1 MTHQKLLN
9 LLSVFKNPLTRIGGD
24 QITNQA
30 PALYQP
36 TDESR
41 TRTRTGS
48 DVNDDRRVL
57 IEDIDEG
64 GMEVEED
71 GKEQGGHD
79 DDEYNEEDGDNQVLY
94 FLFLV

>member
-1 MTHQKLLN
+1 MTHQKPLLN
-9 LLSVFKNPLTRIGGD
+9 LQSVFKNPLTTIGGD

-30 PALYQP
+30 PALCQP

-48 DVNDDRRVL
+48 DVNDERCVV

-64 GMEVEED
+64 GMEVEEV
-71 GKEQGGHD
+71 GKEQGSQD
-79 DDEYNEEDGDNQVLY
+79 DDDYSEEDGEN
-94 FLFLV
+94 